1 MNKKLTTAVLAVLVA
16 GGGIVSAGSL
26 VANAY
31 DTTDPTADTTTVE
44 PTVDTPVET
53 DGAPQGLTAQ
63 VETDTDTPDTD
74 TPAPPDATDGERPN
88 REGHGRRGGC
98 GGNEAVAE
106 LLGMTPE
113 ELHDAKEAGTSLAEI
128 AQSQGV
134 AVDEVIQTIVDE
146 KAEHLA
152 EEVAE
157 GDLTQA
163 EADARLAEIEAR
175 TADRVNGVDAD

>member
-1 MNKKLTTAVLAVLVA
+1 MNKKLRSTLLTAALL
-16 GGGIVSAGSL
+16 GGGLISGGL

-31 DTTDPTADTTTVE
+31 DTTDPTVE
-44 PTVDTPVET
+44 IPVET
-53 DGAPQGLTAQ
+53 DTPTDTADAATPNGLTAQ
-63 VETDTDTPDTD
+63 VETDTPEAETPDGTN
-74 TPAPPDATDGERPN
+74 GERPEGR
-88 REGHGRRGGC
+88 REGRGGHGC

-106 LLGMTPE
+106 LLGLTPE
-113 ELHDAKEAGTSLAEI
+113 ELHDAKEAGSSLAEV
-128 AQSQGV
+128 AASQGV
-134 AVDEVIQTIVDE
+134 SVDDVIQTIVDE

-175 TADRVNGVDAD
+175 TADRVNGTDAD

>member
-1 MNKKLTTAVLAVLVA
+1 MNKKLRSTILTVGLL
-16 GGGIVSAGSL
+16 GGGLISGGLA
-26 VANAY
+26 ANAY
-31 DTTDPTADTTTVE
+31 DTTDPAADTTIE
-44 PTVDTPVET
+44 APVES
-53 DGAPQGLTAQ
+53 DEVAPQGLTAQ
-63 VETDTDTPDTD
+63 VDDTPETDSPETETAETDTADGTN
-74 TPAPPDATDGERPN
+74 GERP
-88 REGHGRRGGC
+88 EGERHGRRGGGC

-106 LLGMTPE
+106 LFGMTPE
-113 ELHDAKEAGTSLAEI
+113 ELREAKDAGSSLAEI
-128 AQSQGV
+128 AASQGV

-175 TADRVNGVDAD
+175 TADRVNGTDAD

>member
-1 MNKKLTTAVLAVLVA
+1 MNKKFRSTLLTAVLL
-16 GGGIVSAGSL
+16 GGGLISGGL

-31 DTTDPTADTTTVE
+31 DTNDPTVE
-44 PTVDTPVET
+44 VPVET
-53 DGAPQGLTAQ
+53 DTQTDTEVDATPNGLTAQ
-63 VETDTDTPDTD
+63 VETDTPETDTPDG
-74 TPAPPDATDGERPN
+74 ANGERHEGR
-88 REGHGRRGGC
+88 REGRHGGGC

-106 LLGMTPE
+106 LLGLTPE
-113 ELHDAKEAGTSLAEI
+113 ELRDAKDAGSSLAEI
-128 AQSQGV
+128 ATSEGV

-175 TADRVNGVDAD
+175 TADRVNGTDAD

>member
-1 MNKKLTTAVLAVLVA
+1 MNKKLRSTILTVGLL
-16 GGGIVSAGSL
+16 GGGLISGGLA
-26 VANAY
+26 ANAY
-31 DTTDPTADTTTVE
+31 DTTDPAADTTIE
-44 PTVDTPVET
+44 TPAESDAEV
-53 DGAPQGLTAQ
+53 APQGLTAQ
-63 VETDTDTPDTD
+63 VDETPETDTPETDETPDGTN
-74 TPAPPDATDGERPN
+74 GERP
-88 REGHGRRGGC
+88 EGERHGRRGGGC

-106 LLGMTPE
+106 LFGMTPE
-113 ELHDAKEAGTSLAEI
+113 ELREAKDAGSSLAEI
-128 AQSQGV
+128 AASQGV

-175 TADRVNGVDAD
+175 TADRVNGTDAD

>member
-1 MNKKLTTAVLAVLVA
+1 MNKKLTTALLAALVA

-31 DTTDPTADTTTVE
+31 DTTDPTVDTTVE
-44 PTVDTPVET
+44 TPVET
-53 DGAPQGLTAQ
+53 QGAPQGLTAQ
-63 VETDTDTPDTD
+63 VETDTPDTDTPDTD
-74 TPAPPDATDGERPN
+74 TPAPPDATDGERPG
-88 REGHGRRGGC
+88 REGHGRRGGGC

-106 LLGMTPE
+106 LLGLTPE
-113 ELHDAKEAGTSLAEI
+113 ELRDAKDAGTSLAEI